1 MHFLAG
7 GDAAFTRFIGVAAN
21 AHRLLERGDVDDFV
35 RFHERVVKLV
45 GMCRNRVRRA
55 AYATSKNMLVRLAGR
70 PLPVWPCAS
79 CSRST
84 IFVCYDMHHDIFFSI
99 LLAVL
104 GRNCCDVWQFCRP
117 SKRRCVLFSVVG
129 VYPYQVGLIREVDMQ
144 V

>member
-55 AYATSKNMLVRLAGR
+55 AYATSKNMLAS
-70 PLPVWPCAS
+70 PLLRAFSMSP
-79 CSRST
+79 
-84 IFVCYDMHHDIFFSI
+84 FV
-99 LLAVL
+99 V
-104 GRNCCDVWQFCRP
+104 
-117 SKRRCVLFSVVG
+117 
-129 VYPYQVGLIREVDMQ
+129 
-144 V
+144 

>member
-55 AYATSKNMLVRLAGR
+55 AYATSKNMLVRQTLVPRPFGGR
-70 PLPVWPCAS
+70 
-79 CSRST
+79 
-84 IFVCYDMHHDIFFSI
+84 
-99 LLAVL
+99 
-104 GRNCCDVWQFCRP
+104 
-117 SKRRCVLFSVVG
+117 SKKNVATSK
-129 VYPYQVGLIREVDMQ
+129 
-144 V
+144 

>member
-55 AYATSKNMLVRLAGR
+55 AYATSKNMLVSVVCRVLCVV
-70 PLPVWPCAS
+70 L
-79 CSRST
+79 SRSSRCNG
-84 IFVCYDMHHDIFFSI
+84 IRRFGRDI
-99 LLAVL
+99 A
-104 GRNCCDVWQFCRP
+104 
-117 SKRRCVLFSVVG
+117 
-129 VYPYQVGLIREVDMQ
+129 
-144 V
+144 